1 MAFVRR
7 PSYRDTARA
16 APASETLPETGHPLP
31 RDRTGK
37 VYPKLPFAARET
49 SPSVTL
55 ARLSYLA
62 IAGRNYR
69 DRVASPSVKLSPRQ
83 W

>member
-1 MAFVRR
+1 MGVTAVLRWFVHQRQ
-7 PSYRDTARA
+7 DRA
-16 APASETLPETGHPLP
+16 DSGHPRS

-69 DRVASPSVKLSPRQ
+69 YLVASPFVKLSPRQ